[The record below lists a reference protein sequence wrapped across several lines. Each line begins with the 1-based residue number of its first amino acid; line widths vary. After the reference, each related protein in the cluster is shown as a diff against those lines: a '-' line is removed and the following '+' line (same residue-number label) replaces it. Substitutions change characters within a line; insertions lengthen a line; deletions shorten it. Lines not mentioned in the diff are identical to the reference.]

1 MGRRHRHHQP
11 LNPFSLHVKL
21 YHTITI
27 FSLSLLLLVSC
38 KEADDIS
45 GDDVPGYSPVMVS
58 AAPVSPFTR
67 GYVANGMY
75 DNFKVFA
82 AAEKDGAQTVAM
94 NGYEVKYVDNDWSY
108 VNDSQ
113 HLVYWNPNADSY
125 LFTAG
130 APIDAVTDI
139 NATSMTLTLENNTT
153 ESVMAAE
160 PLKIANG
167 SDDFGKRVKLRFAYA
182 HCRVCVAFK
191 KEGTEDMTISDIKLT
206 PDAEIASEA
215 SLTYS
220 YDWNTATPTATSMV
234 NTTEKSADAFSF
246 ADVTISADNTTDAVL
261 SETHYYCVPD
271 ADNTNNWSISLT
283 CDGEQKTASFV
294 NSETWQSG
302 KNYIYVF
309 SISEKGPKL
318 IKVISQDNY
327 FDCNDVIPGNSFSG
341 DDMTE

>member
-1 MGRRHRHHQP
+1 M
-11 LNPFSLHVKL
+11 KL
-21 YHTITI
+21 YHTITLL
-27 FSLSLLLLVSC
+27 SLSLLLLVSC

-82 AAEKDGAQTVAM
+82 AAEKDGAQTVVM
-94 NGYEVKYVDNDWSY
+94 DGYKVKFVADEWSY
-108 VNDSQ
+108 VNDTQ

-130 APIDAVTDI
+130 APIDAVTSI
-139 NATSMTLTLENNTT
+139 NATSMTLSLKNNTT
-153 ESVMAAE
+153 GSVMAAE
-160 PLKIANG
+160 PLRIKNS
-167 SDDFGKRVKLRFAYA
+167 SDDFGKTVNLRFAYA

-215 SLTYS
+215 TLTYS
-220 YDWNTATPTATSMV
+220 YNWSTATPTATSQV
-234 NTTEKSADAFSF
+234 NTTGKSADALSF
-246 ADVTISADNTTDAVL
+246 ADVTIPANNTSDAVT
-261 SETHYYCVPD
+261 SATHYYCVPD
-271 ADNTNNWSISLT
+271 ATNTNQWQVSLK
-283 CDGEQKTASFV
+283 CNGETKQASFV

-327 FDCNDVIPGNSFSG
+327 FDCNDIESGGEFSNK
-341 DDMTE
+341 DMTE

>member
-1 MGRRHRHHQP
+1 
-11 LNPFSLHVKL
+11 
-21 YHTITI
+21 
-27 FSLSLLLLVSC
+27 
-38 KEADDIS
+38 
-45 GDDVPGYSPVMVS
+45 MVS

-94 NGYEVKYVDNDWSY
+94 NGYEVNFVTDDWSY
-108 VNDSQ
+108 VNDTQ
-113 HLVYWNPNADSY
+113 HLVYWNPNVDSY
-125 LFTAG
+125 LFSAG
-130 APIDAVTDI
+130 APINAVTSI
-139 NATSMTLTLENNTT
+139 NATSMTLSLKNNTT
-153 ESVMAAE
+153 GSAMAAE
-160 PLKIANG
+160 PLKIENSSA
-167 SDDFGKRVKLRFAYA
+167 DFGKTVNLHFAYA

-191 KEGTEDMTISDIKLT
+191 KEGTEKVTVTDITLT
-206 PDAEIASEA
+206 PDEEIASEA

-220 YDWNTATPTATSMV
+220 YDWSTATPTVTSQV
-234 NTTEKSADAFSF
+234 SVSKTSKTDFTF

-271 ADNTNNWSISLT
+271 ATNTNQWQVSLK
-283 CDGEQKTASFV
+283 CNGETKQASFE

-318 IKVISQDNY
+318 IKVISQDDF
-327 FDCNDVIPGNSFSG
+327 FDCNDIESGGEFSG
-341 DDMTE
+341 DNMTE

>member
-1 MGRRHRHHQP
+1 MMLKSP
-11 LNPFSLHVKL
+11 STSKSLLYHVKL

-27 FSLSLLLLVSC
+27 LSLSLLLLVSC

-45 GDDVPGYSPVMVS
+45 GDDVSGYSPVMVS

-67 GYVANGMY
+67 GYIPQGMY

-82 AAEKDGAQTVAM
+82 ASEKDGTQTVAM
-94 NGYEVKYVDNDWSY
+94 NGYEVNFVPDDWSY
-108 VNDSQ
+108 VTGTQ

-130 APIDAVTDI
+130 APIDAVSSI
-139 NATSMTLTLENNTT
+139 NATSMTLSLENNTT
-153 ESVMAAE
+153 GSAMAAK
-160 PLKIANG
+160 PLKITNG
-167 SDDFGKRVKLRFAYA
+167 SDDFGERVNLRFAYA

-191 KEGTEDMTISDIKLT
+191 KEGTKDMMISDIKLT
-206 PDAEIASEA
+206 PDAAIASKA

-220 YDWNTATPTATSMV
+220 YDWSTDTPTATSQV
-234 NTTEKSADAFSF
+234 NTIETSADAFSF
-246 ADVTISADNTTDAVL
+246 ADVTIPASNTIDAVT
-261 SETHYYCVPD
+261 SATYYYCVPD
-271 ADNTNNWSISLT
+271 ASNTNQWQVSLK
-283 CDGEQKTASFV
+283 CNGETKQASFE

-327 FDCNDVIPGNSFSG
+327 FDCNDIESGGEFSNT
-341 DDMTE
+341 DMTE

>member
-1 MGRRHRHHQP
+1 MG
-11 LNPFSLHVKL
+11 
-21 YHTITI
+21 
-27 FSLSLLLLVSC
+27 SLLLLNGC

-45 GDDVPGYSPVMVS
+45 GNDVPGYSPVMVS

-67 GYVANGMY
+67 GYIPQGMY

-82 AAEKDGAQTVAM
+82 ASEKDGAQTVAM
-94 NGYEVKYVDNDWSY
+94 NGYEVKFVADDWSY
-108 VNDSQ
+108 VTGTQ

-130 APIDAVTDI
+130 APIDAVTSI
-139 NATSMTLTLENNTT
+139 NANSMTLSLENNTT
-153 ESVMAAE
+153 GSVMAAE
-160 PLKIANG
+160 PLKIENN
-167 SDDFGKRVKLRFAYA
+167 SDDFGKTVNLRFAYA

-206 PDAEIASEA
+206 PDAAIASKA
-215 SLTYS
+215 TLTYS
-220 YDWNTATPTATSMV
+220 YDWSTDTPTATQQV
-234 NTTEKSADAFSF
+234 NTTETSADAFSF
-246 ADVTISADNTTDAVL
+246 ADVTIPASNTSDAVT
-261 SETHYYCVPD
+261 SATYYYCVPD
-271 ADNTNNWSISLT
+271 AANTNQWQVSLK
-283 CDGEQKTASFV
+283 CNGETKQASFV

-327 FDCNDVIPGNSFSG
+327 FDCNDIESGGEFSNK
-341 DDMTE
+341 DMTE

>member
-1 MGRRHRHHQP
+1 MSHGLLSGKRICWLVLFMLADIAAIL
-11 LNPFSLHVKL
+11 LNG
-21 YHTITI
+21 
-27 FSLSLLLLVSC
+27 C
-38 KEADDIS
+38 NEADKIS

-58 AAPVSPFTR
+58 ADNDSPSTR
-67 GYVANGMY
+67 GIPQGPQGMY

-82 AAEKDGAQTVAM
+82 ASEKGGAQTVEM
-94 NGYEVKYVDNDWSY
+94 DGYEVRFVADNWSY
-108 VNDSQ
+108 VNDRQ

-139 NATSMTLTLENNTT
+139 NASSMTLSIENNTT
-153 ESVMAAE
+153 GSVMAAE
-160 PLKIANG
+160 PLKIMNG
-167 SDDFGKRVKLRFAYA
+167 SDDFGKRVNLRFAYA

-215 SLTYS
+215 SLAYS
-220 YDWNTATPTATSMV
+220 YDWSTATPTATQQVS
-234 NTTEKSADAFSF
+234 TIETSADAFSF
-246 ADVTISADNTTDAVL
+246 ADVTIPAANTTDAVT
-261 SETHYYCVPD
+261 SATHYYCVPD
-271 ADNTNNWSISLT
+271 AANTNQWQVSLKCNGVT
-283 CDGEQKTASFV
+283 KQASFE

-318 IKVISQDNY
+318 IKVISQDNF
-327 FDCNDVIPGNSFSG
+327 FDCNDIESGGEFSC

>member
-1 MGRRHRHHQP
+1 MERRHRHHQP

-27 FSLSLLLLVSC
+27 LSLSLLLLNSC
-38 KEADDIS
+38 KEADELS

-94 NGYEVKYVDNDWSY
+94 NGYEVNFVADDWSY

-130 APIDAVTDI
+130 APIDAVTSI
-139 NATSMTLTLENNTT
+139 NATSVTLTLENNTT

-160 PLKIANG
+160 PLKIMNS
-167 SDDFGKRVKLRFAYA
+167 SDDFGERVNLRFAYA
-182 HCRVCVAFK
+182 HCKVCVAFK

-206 PDAEIASEA
+206 PDAAIASKA

-220 YDWNTATPTATSMV
+220 YNWNTATPTATQQV
-234 NTTEKSADAFSF
+234 NTTETSAEAFSF
-246 ADVTISADNTTDAVL
+246 ADVTIPASNTSDAVT
-261 SETHYYCVPD
+261 SATYYYCVPD
-271 ADNTNNWSISLT
+271 ATNTNQWQVSLK
-283 CDGEQKTASFV
+283 CNGETKQASFV

-318 IKVISQDNY
+318 IKVISQDNF
-327 FDCNDVIPGNSFSG
+327 FDCNDIESGGEFSG
-341 DDMTE
+341 DNMTE

>member
-1 MGRRHRHHQP
+1 M
-11 LNPFSLHVKL
+11 KL
-21 YHTITI
+21 YHTITLL
-27 FSLSLLLLVSC
+27 SLSLLLLVSC

-82 AAEKDGAQTVAM
+82 AAEKDGTQTVAM
-94 NGYEVKYVDNDWSY
+94 NGYEVNFVADDWSY

-139 NATSMTLTLENNTT
+139 NATSMTLSLKNNTT
-153 ESVMAAE
+153 GSAMASE
-160 PLKIANG
+160 PLKIVNSSA
-167 SDDFGKRVKLRFAYA
+167 DFGKTVNLRFSYA
-182 HCRVCVAFK
+182 HCMVSVAFT
-191 KEGTEDMTISDIKLT
+191 KESTEDVTITDITLT
-206 PDAEIASEA
+206 PDEEIASEA

-220 YDWNTATPTATSMV
+220 YDWNTATPTATSTV

-246 ADVTISADNTTDAVL
+246 ADVTISADNTTDALL

-327 FDCNDVIPGNSFSG
+327 FDCNDVIPGDSFSG
-341 DDMTE
+341 DNMTE

>member
-1 MGRRHRHHQP
+1 M
-11 LNPFSLHVKL
+11 KL

-58 AAPVSPFTR
+58 AAPVSPLTR

-94 NGYEVKYVDNDWSY
+94 NGYEVKFVDNDWSY
-108 VNDSQ
+108 VTDTQ

-130 APIDAVTDI
+130 APIDAVTSI
-139 NATSMTLTLENNTT
+139 NATSVTLTLENNTT

-160 PLKIANG
+160 PLKIMNG
-167 SDDFGKRVKLRFAYA
+167 SDDFGERVNLRFAYA

-191 KEGTEDMTISDIKLT
+191 KEGTKDMTISDIKLT
-206 PDAEIASEA
+206 PDAAIASKA

-220 YDWNTATPTATSMV
+220 YDWSTNTPTATQQV

-246 ADVTISADNTTDAVL
+246 ADVTIPASNTSDAVT
-261 SETHYYCVPD
+261 SATYYYCVPD
-271 ADNTNNWSISLT
+271 ATNTNQWQVSLK
-283 CDGEQKTASFV
+283 CNGETKQASFE

-327 FDCNDVIPGNSFSG
+327 FECNDIESGGEFSNK
-341 DDMTE
+341 DMTE

>member
-1 MGRRHRHHQP
+1 M
-11 LNPFSLHVKL
+11 KL

-58 AAPVSPFTR
+58 AAPVSPLTR

-94 NGYEVKYVDNDWSY
+94 NGYEVKFVDNDWSY
-108 VNDSQ
+108 VTDTQ

-130 APIDAVTDI
+130 APIDAVTSI
-139 NATSMTLTLENNTT
+139 NASSMTLSMKNNTT
-153 ESVMAAE
+153 ESVMVAE
-160 PLKIANG
+160 PLKIMNG
-167 SDDFGKRVKLRFAYA
+167 SDDFGKRVNLRFAYA

-215 SLTYS
+215 TLTYF
-220 YDWNTATPTATSMV
+220 YDWSTDTPTVTSQV
-234 NTTEKSADAFSF
+234 SVSKTSKTDFTF
-246 ADVTISADNTTDAVL
+246 ADVTIPANNNTDAVT
-261 SETHYYCVPD
+261 SATYYYCVPD
-271 ADNTNNWSISLT
+271 ATNTNQWQVSLK
-283 CDGEQKTASFV
+283 CNGETKQASFV
-294 NSETWQSG
+294 NNETWQSG

-309 SISEKGPKL
+309 SISENGPKL
-318 IKVISQDNY
+318 INVISQDN
-327 FDCNDVIPGNSFSG
+327 FFECNDIESGGEFSNK
-341 DDMTE
+341 DMTE

>member
-1 MGRRHRHHQP
+1 MG
-11 LNPFSLHVKL
+11 
-21 YHTITI
+21 
-27 FSLSLLLLVSC
+27 SLLLLNGC

-45 GDDVPGYSPVMVS
+45 GNDVPGYSPVMVS

-67 GYVANGMY
+67 GYIPQGMY

-82 AAEKDGAQTVAM
+82 VSEKDGAQTVAM
-94 NGYEVKYVDNDWSY
+94 NGYEVKFVADDWSY
-108 VNDSQ
+108 VTGTQ

-130 APIDAVTDI
+130 APIDAVTSI
-139 NATSMTLTLENNTT
+139 NANSMTLSLENNTT
-153 ESVMAAE
+153 GSVMAAE
-160 PLKIANG
+160 PLKIENN
-167 SDDFGKRVKLRFAYA
+167 SDDFGKTVNLRFAYA

-215 SLTYS
+215 TLTYS
-220 YDWNTATPTATSMV
+220 YNWSTATSTATSQV
-234 NTTEKSADAFSF
+234 NTTEKSADALSF
-246 ADVTISADNTTDAVL
+246 ADVTIPANNTSDAVT
-261 SETHYYCVPD
+261 SATHYYCVPD
-271 ADNTNNWSISLT
+271 ASNPKGWQVSLK
-283 CDGEQKTASFV
+283 CNGETKQASFV

-318 IKVISQDNY
+318 IKVISQDNF
-327 FDCNDVIPGNSFSG
+327 FDCNDIESGGEFSG
-341 DDMTE
+341 DNMTE

>member
-1 MGRRHRHHQP
+1 MG
-11 LNPFSLHVKL
+11 
-21 YHTITI
+21 
-27 FSLSLLLLVSC
+27 SLLLLVSC

-45 GDDVPGYSPVMVS
+45 GNDVPGYSPVMVS

-82 AAEKDGAQTVAM
+82 ASEKGGAQTVAM
-94 NGYEVKYVDNDWSY
+94 NCYEVNFVADDWSY
-108 VNDSQ
+108 VNDTQ
-113 HLVYWNPNADSY
+113 HIAYWNPNADSY

-139 NATSMTLTLENNTT
+139 NASSMTLSLENNTT
-153 ESVMAAE
+153 GSVMAAE
-160 PLKIANG
+160 PLKIMNG
-167 SDDFGKRVKLRFAYA
+167 SDDFGKRVNLRFAYA

-206 PDAEIASEA
+206 PDAEIASKA

-220 YDWNTATPTATSMV
+220 YDWSTDTPTATSTV
-234 NTTEKSADAFSF
+234 STTEKSADAFSF
-246 ADVTISADNTTDAVL
+246 ADVTIPASNTSDAVT
-261 SETHYYCVPD
+261 SATYYYCVPD
-271 ADNTNNWSISLT
+271 ANNTNQWQVSLK
-283 CDGEQKTASFV
+283 CNGETKQASFV

-327 FDCNDVIPGNSFSG
+327 FDCNDIESGGEFSNK
-341 DDMTE
+341 DMTE

>member
-1 MGRRHRHHQP
+1 M
-11 LNPFSLHVKL
+11 KL
-21 YHTITI
+21 YHTITLL
-27 FSLSLLLLVSC
+27 SLSLLLLVSC

-94 NGYEVKYVDNDWSY
+94 NGYEVNFVADDWSY

-130 APIDAVTDI
+130 APINAVTSI
-139 NATSMTLTLENNTT
+139 NATSVTLTLENNTT

-160 PLKIANG
+160 PLKIMNS
-167 SDDFGKRVKLRFAYA
+167 SDDFGERVNLRFAYA

-191 KEGTEDMTISDIKLT
+191 KEGTEKVTVTDITLT
-206 PDAEIASEA
+206 PDEKIASEA

-220 YDWNTATPTATSMV
+220 YDWNTATPTATSTV

-271 ADNTNNWSISLT
+271 ASNPKGWQVSLK
-283 CDGEQKTASFV
+283 CNGETKQASFV

>member
-1 MGRRHRHHQP
+1 M
-11 LNPFSLHVKL
+11 KI

-38 KEADDIS
+38 KEADDVS

-67 GYVANGMY
+67 GYIPQGMY

-82 AAEKDGAQTVAM
+82 ASEKDGTQTVVM
-94 NGYEVKYVDNDWSY
+94 NGYEVKFVNDDWSY
-108 VNDSQ
+108 VTDTQ
-113 HLVYWNPNADSY
+113 PLAYWSPNADSY

-130 APIDAVTDI
+130 APIDAVTAI
-139 NATSMTLTLENNTT
+139 NATSMTLSLKNNTT
-153 ESVMAAE
+153 GSVMAAE

-167 SDDFGKRVKLRFAYA
+167 SDDFGKIVNLRFAYA

-206 PDAEIASEA
+206 PDAAIASTA
-215 SLTYS
+215 TLTYS
-220 YDWNTATPTATSMV
+220 YDWSTDTPTATQQV
-234 NTTEKSADAFSF
+234 NTTETSADAFSF
-246 ADVTISADNTTDAVL
+246 ADVTIPASDTTTNAVTSA
-261 SETHYYCVPD
+261 THYYCVPD
-271 ADNTNNWSISLT
+271 AANTNQWQVSLK
-283 CDGEQKTASFV
+283 CNGETKQASFE

-309 SISEKGPKL
+309 SISEKELKL

-327 FDCNDVIPGNSFSG
+327 FDCNDIESGGEFSNK
-341 DDMTE
+341 DMTE